1 MSDNTNNGFP
11 VPEEPLTREEQYLSA
26 IAGVTEAT
34 EIPEMPLTRVEAYL
48 NEIVENGGGSVY
60 DKLEAGTNINIEE
73 TSDGKAKISASGE
86 VSSED
91 TYAREQISAI
101 LDGSTIDSFGDVE
114 TALADKVDKVEGK
127 GLSANDF
134 TDTLKTKLD
143 GIAAGAEVNVQSDWA
158 QTDNTADDYIKGKPN
173 LATVATSGAY
183 SDLSGTPTLGTAAA
197 AASTDFATAA
207 QGTKADSAVQSV
219 KVNGSALTP
228 DANKA
233 VDITAIP
240 ASIVSAGALASGMT
254 ATTQSTSDDSTKLA
268 TTAYVHDVVD
278 ALPEPMIFTG
288 SITLTADSTDTSTA
302 AITVSAPASAA
313 DIVKGYTYKVTSIAS
328 SPVYTGSIKVGDT
341 LIAAKNAPTVSASWV
356 ADTDWTIV
364 PSGDETGYVVGLPS
378 GTSSGQLMAFGADGY
393 TAANSGVSV
402 ANNTTGISDVD
413 TAVPTSK
420 AVIHKTAH
428 AATLDDYTPETGTYT
443 DKITTAD
450 TIDSAI
456 KKLDTRSRANENNI
470 LSLTPTVKDSG
481 NAFTVGTDYTLCDA
495 CTLTVPILTSGVKAA
510 HIMAGLAFNSTAPR
524 GIIISLSNDSAD
536 FNTSSKMLAKVES
549 SDYIRLT
556 AECFYYN
563 YGGTA
568 VNIYIWAKSN
578 TSGTN
583 RVVSSMQLLN

>member
-11 VPEEPLTREEQYLSA
+11 VPEEPLTREEEYLSA
-26 IAGVTEAT
+26 IAGVTAST
-34 EIPEMPLTRVEAYL
+34 EIPEKPLTRVEAYL
-48 NEIVENGGGSVY
+48 DKIVENGGGGGGG
-60 DKLEAGTNINIEE
+60 GTVNNAKITIQKNGTDVESFTLNQSTDETINI
-73 TSDGKAKISASGE
+73 S
-86 VSSED
+86 
-91 TYAREQISAI
+91 
-101 LDGSTIDSFGDVE
+101 
-114 TALADKVDKVEGK
+114 
-127 GLSANDF
+127 
-134 TDTLKTKLD
+134 
-143 GIAAGAEVNVQSDWA
+143 GIAE
-158 QTDNTADDYIKGKPN
+158 ADSNGQIEA
-173 LATVATSGAY
+173 ATV
-183 SDLSGTPTLGTAAA
+183 
-197 AASTDFATAA
+197 
-207 QGTKADSAVQSV
+207 K
-219 KVNGSALTP
+219 
-228 DANKA
+228 
-233 VDITAIP
+233 
-240 ASIVSAGALASGMT
+240 AGALEDGMT
-254 ATTQSTSDDSTKLA
+254 ATTQATSDDSTKLA

-356 ADTDWTIV
+356 ADTDWIIV

-470 LSLTPTVKDSG
+470 SINSIKSSITMEQGYTLVSQSTLYQQGKHIFGNLIIKKDSG
-481 NAFTVGTDYTLCDA
+481 NYSDTSETV
-495 CTLTVPILTSGVKAA
+495 CTLGKPPAITGMVFCGFGASEWGIESIGYAFLGSTGGVSVKD
-510 HIMAGLAFNSTAPR
+510 TK
-524 GIIISLSNDSAD
+524 
-536 FNTSSKMLAKVES
+536 NTN
-549 SDYIRLT
+549 T
-556 AECFYYN
+556 
-563 YGGTA
+563 T
-568 VNIYIWAKSN
+568 VNIAVDYVIS
-578 TSGTN
+578 
-583 RVVSSMQLLN
+583 

>member
-1 MSDNTNNGFP
+1 MVKLGIIKEDNIMSDNTNNGFP

-34 EIPEMPLTRVEAYL
+34 EIPEKPLTRVEAYL
-48 NEIVENGGGSVY
+48 DKIVENGGGGGGG
-60 DKLEAGTNINIEE
+60 GTVNNAKITIQKNGTDVESFTLNQSTDETINI
-73 TSDGKAKISASGE
+73 S
-86 VSSED
+86 
-91 TYAREQISAI
+91 
-101 LDGSTIDSFGDVE
+101 
-114 TALADKVDKVEGK
+114 
-127 GLSANDF
+127 
-134 TDTLKTKLD
+134 
-143 GIAAGAEVNVQSDWA
+143 GIAE
-158 QTDNTADDYIKGKPN
+158 
-173 LATVATSGAY
+173 
-183 SDLSGTPTLGTAAA
+183 
-197 AASTDFATAA
+197 
-207 QGTKADSAVQSV
+207 ADSNGQIEAAIV
-219 KVNGSALTP
+219 K
-228 DANKA
+228 
-233 VDITAIP
+233 
-240 ASIVSAGALASGMT
+240 AGALEDGMT
-254 ATTQSTSDDSTKLA
+254 ATTQATSDDSTKLA

-456 KKLDTRSRANENNI
+456 KKLDTRSRANETNILTFHKATGTEIYFSETEPTGTITEGSYWISTNATKVYGDTTNMLDMSTVENHYTLDGTTGLPTIYSGGSDDRCATTTPIDVADIQSVVVTYNSDVSGLNFIYSILDANNSLIERKSNNI
-470 LSLTPTVKDSG
+470 SG
-481 NAFTVGTDYTLCDA
+481 NKINMTGAKYLYLCWYKLNGTIT
-495 CTLTVPILTSGVKAA
+495 
-510 HIMAGLAFNSTAPR
+510 TA
-524 GIIISLSNDSAD
+524 
-536 FNTSSKMLAKVES
+536 
-549 SDYIRLT
+549 
-556 AECFYYN
+556 
-563 YGGTA
+563 
-568 VNIYIWAKSN
+568 NI
-578 TSGTN
+578 TN
-583 RVVSSMQLLN
+583 GSVIGKKWK

>member
-11 VPEEPLTREEQYLSA
+11 VPEEPLTREEEYLSA
-26 IAGVTEAT
+26 IAGVTAST
-34 EIPEMPLTRVEAYL
+34 EIPEKPLTRVEAYL
-48 NEIVENGGGSVY
+48 DKIVENGGGGGGG
-60 DKLEAGTNINIEE
+60 GTVNNAKITIQKNGVDVESFTLNQSTDETINI
-73 TSDGKAKISASGE
+73 SGVAE
-86 VSSED
+86 ADSNG
-91 TYAREQISAI
+91 QIEA
-101 LDGSTIDSFGDVE
+101 
-114 TALADKVDKVEGK
+114 
-127 GLSANDF
+127 
-134 TDTLKTKLD
+134 
-143 GIAAGAEVNVQSDWA
+143 
-158 QTDNTADDYIKGKPN
+158 
-173 LATVATSGAY
+173 ATV
-183 SDLSGTPTLGTAAA
+183 
-197 AASTDFATAA
+197 
-207 QGTKADSAVQSV
+207 K
-219 KVNGSALTP
+219 
-228 DANKA
+228 
-233 VDITAIP
+233 
-240 ASIVSAGALASGMT
+240 AGALEDGMT
-254 ATTQSTSDDSTKLA
+254 ATTQATSDDSTKLA

-456 KKLDTRSRANENNI
+456 KKLDTRSRANETNI
-470 LSLTPTVKDSG
+470 LNIISYINSTKNLFTNTATSGSDS
-481 NAFTVGTDYTLCDA
+481 TLSWVVNSDKTI
-495 CTLTVPILTSGVKAA
+495 TLTGTTPSNNYRIEVGKFTFELGKSYILSGSPANGSSSTYRLYGANANDTRVFDFGDGSDLITGDGTEYTFYIFINAA
-510 HIMAGLAFNSTAPR
+510 NTDMTGKIYKPMICTEAAWNVSHEYAP
-524 GIIISLSNDSAD
+524 
-536 FNTSSKMLAKVES
+536 KV
-549 SDYIRLT
+549 
-556 AECFYYN
+556 
-563 YGGTA
+563 
-568 VNIYIWAKSN
+568 
-578 TSGTN
+578 
-583 RVVSSMQLLN
+583 

>member
-1 MSDNTNNGFP
+1 MVQLGIIKEDNIMSDNTNNGFP

-34 EIPEMPLTRVEAYL
+34 EIPEKPLTRVEAYL
-48 NEIVENGGGSVY
+48 DKIVENGGGGGGG
-60 DKLEAGTNINIEE
+60 GTVNNAKITIQKNGTDVESFTLNQSTDETINI
-73 TSDGKAKISASGE
+73 SG
-86 VSSED
+86 
-91 TYAREQISAI
+91 I
-101 LDGSTIDSFGDVE
+101 VE
-114 TALADKVDKVEGK
+114 
-127 GLSANDF
+127 
-134 TDTLKTKLD
+134 
-143 GIAAGAEVNVQSDWA
+143 
-158 QTDNTADDYIKGKPN
+158 
-173 LATVATSGAY
+173 
-183 SDLSGTPTLGTAAA
+183 
-197 AASTDFATAA
+197 
-207 QGTKADSAVQSV
+207 ADSNGQIEAAIV
-219 KVNGSALTP
+219 K
-228 DANKA
+228 
-233 VDITAIP
+233 
-240 ASIVSAGALASGMT
+240 AGALEDGMT
-254 ATTQSTSDDSTKLA
+254 ATTQATSDDSTKLA

-456 KKLDTRSRANENNI
+456 KKLDTRSRANESNI
-470 LSLTPTVKDSG
+470 LTVLREYAKHFVYLPDVTATAAGYYGDTTLALSADTYILYCVISATGGTGFEVTIGGSPQNILLPQWTYVDYEYTTTINATGKISRFRTYLSNNGDNVKD
-481 NAFTVGTDYTLCDA
+481 FILCPKSIWD
-495 CTLTVPILTSGVKAA
+495 
-510 HIMAGLAFNSTAPR
+510 
-524 GIIISLSNDSAD
+524 IINPA
-536 FNTSSKMLAKVES
+536 
-549 SDYIRLT
+549 
-556 AECFYYN
+556 
-563 YGGTA
+563 
-568 VNIYIWAKSN
+568 
-578 TSGTN
+578 
-583 RVVSSMQLLN
+583 Q

>member
-34 EIPEMPLTRVEAYL
+34 EIPEIPLTRVEAYL
-48 NEIVENGGGSVY
+48 NEIVENGGGGGGG
-60 DKLEAGTNINIEE
+60 GTVNNAKITIQINGTDVESFTLNQSTDETINI
-73 TSDGKAKISASGE
+73 S
-86 VSSED
+86 
-91 TYAREQISAI
+91 
-101 LDGSTIDSFGDVE
+101 
-114 TALADKVDKVEGK
+114 
-127 GLSANDF
+127 
-134 TDTLKTKLD
+134 
-143 GIAAGAEVNVQSDWA
+143 GIAEVDSNGQIEA
-158 QTDNTADDYIKGKPN
+158 
-173 LATVATSGAY
+173 ATV
-183 SDLSGTPTLGTAAA
+183 
-197 AASTDFATAA
+197 
-207 QGTKADSAVQSV
+207 K
-219 KVNGSALTP
+219 
-228 DANKA
+228 
-233 VDITAIP
+233 
-240 ASIVSAGALASGMT
+240 AGALEDGMT
-254 ATTQSTSDDSTKLA
+254 ATTQATSDDSTKLA

-456 KKLDTRSRANENNI
+456 KKLDTRSRANESNI
-470 LSLTPTVKDSG
+470 SSLSTLTQGIDGSG
-481 NAFTVGTDYTLCDA
+481 NDFIEINGIKLFV
-495 CTLTVPILTSGVKAA
+495 S
-510 HIMAGLAFNSTAPR
+510 STAPSSGMAEGDV
-524 GIIISLSNDSAD
+524 GI
-536 FNTSSKMLAKVES
+536 
-549 SDYIRLT
+549 
-556 AECFYYN
+556 
-563 YGGTA
+563 G
-568 VNIYIWAKSN
+568 W
-578 TSGTN
+578 
-583 RVVSSMQLLN
+583 

>member
-1 MSDNTNNGFP
+1 MVKLGIIKEDKTMSDNIINTNP
-11 VPEEPLTREEQYLSA
+11 PSEPLTREEEYLSA
-26 IAGVTEAT
+26 IAGVTSSSD
-34 EIPEMPLTRVEAYL
+34 IPEEPLTRVEKYL
-48 NEIVENGGGSVY
+48 NKIVENGGGGGGG
-60 DKLEAGTNINIEE
+60 GTVNNAKITIQKNGTYVESFTLNQSSDETINITVP
-73 TSDGKAKISASGE
+73 TSAAD
-86 VSSED
+86 VS
-91 TYAREQISAI
+91 
-101 LDGSTIDSFGDVE
+101 
-114 TALADKVDKVEGK
+114 
-127 GLSANDF
+127 
-134 TDTLKTKLD
+134 
-143 GIAAGAEVNVQSDWA
+143 
-158 QTDNTADDYIKGKPN
+158 
-173 LATVATSGAY
+173 
-183 SDLSGTPTLGTAAA
+183 
-197 AASTDFATAA
+197 
-207 QGTKADSAVQSV
+207 
-219 KVNGSALTP
+219 
-228 DANKA
+228 
-233 VDITAIP
+233 AIP
-240 ASIVSAGALASGMT
+240 ADEKGAASGVAELDSNGQIAAATVKAGALEDGMT
-254 ATTQSTSDDSTKLA
+254 ATTQATSDDSTKLA

-364 PSGDETGYVVGLPS
+364 PSGDETGYVVGIPS

-470 LSLTPTVKDSG
+470 SNKIGASDYASQNTGGTVRVWTTTD
-481 NAFTVGTDYTLCDA
+481 GTDT
-495 CTLTVPILTSGVKAA
+495 IL
-510 HIMAGLAFNSTAPR
+510 HISTEAP
-524 GIIISLSNDSAD
+524 
-536 FNTSSKMLAKVES
+536 TP
-549 SDYIRLT
+549 
-556 AECFYYN
+556 
-563 YGGTA
+563 
-568 VNIYIWAKSN
+568 
-578 TSGTN
+578 
-583 RVVSSMQLLN
+583 